1 MKAFVVFALLA
12 VSVYGAEE
20 KKEDAAA
27 AAAAAPEGHKTFKRL
42 IPADVLRGTYFFIY
56 ILWKKK

>member
-20 KKEDAAA
+20 KKEEAAA
-27 AAAAAPEGHKTFKRL
+27 AAATAPDGHKTFKRL
-42 IPADVLRGTYFFIY
+42 IPADVLRGTYFFIC
-56 ILWKKK
+56 IF